1 MHVIGGSEYIDVV
14 REDFGGTLWR
24 THSLDVGLRGL
35 WGDLKEHLTQ
45 PQCPGVVL
53 PQGLGVEYPH
63 PGLIVVVRVLVLVGP
78 VHLKQLKPLK
88 KYLIYIHILQ

>member
-1 MHVIGGSEYIDVV
+1 MHVIGGPEYIDVV

-45 PQCPGVVL
+45 PQCPGVML
-53 PQGLGVEYPH
+53 SQGLGVEYPH

-78 VHLKQLKPLK
+78 VHLKQIKPLK